1 MKNEKAQYLLDTNI
15 FIWLASQPE
24 NLTPQIVKL
33 VQEASDEKRLFVSQ
47 ISLWEIALKES
58 IGKLKLSLPIGTWL
72 KRATENIE
80 TLSLNLDIIID
91 STNLPGD
98 FHKDPADRFIVATAR
113 HHLLTLVS
121 SDRLIIE
128 YAKSGF
134 VQIHPVSLPQK

>member
-1 MKNEKAQYLLDTNI
+1 MKNEKVQYLLDTNI

-24 NLTPQIVKL
+24 NLSPQVVKL

-58 IGKLKLSLPIGTWL
+58 LGKLKLSLPIGIWL

-113 HHLLTLVS
+113 HHLLTLIS
-121 SDRLIIE
+121 SDKLIID
-128 YAKSGF
+128 YAKNGF
-134 VQIHPVSLPQK
+134 VKAQPVSILQN